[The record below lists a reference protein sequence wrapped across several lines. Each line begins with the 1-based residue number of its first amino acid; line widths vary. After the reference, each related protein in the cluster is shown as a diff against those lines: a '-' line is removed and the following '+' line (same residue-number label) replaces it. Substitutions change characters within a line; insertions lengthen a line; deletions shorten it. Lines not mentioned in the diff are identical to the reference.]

1 MDMDMTYIPSKKSMP
16 IYELGLKLWSENVIY
31 SNQIR
36 TRLSNTLLELLCR
49 ERASEEVN
57 SELVKNI
64 TKMLMD
70 LGPSVYDQ
78 EFETHFLQVSAE
90 FYRAESQ
97 KFIECR
103 DCGEYLKKA

>member
-1 MDMDMTYIPSKKSMP
+1 L
-16 IYELGLKLWSENVIY
+16 ELLCRERAGEENVIY
-31 SNQIR
+31 SEQIR
-36 TRLSNTLLELLCR
+36 TRLSNTLLEFVCI
-49 ERASEEVN
+49 ECVGDVN
-57 SELVKNI
+57 IELIKNI

-97 KFIECR
+97 KFIECS